1 MMTHFFCKLK
11 PPRADFLADMSEEEA
26 LVMRRHR
33 EYWMPRVEIGV
44 VIAMGPVAD
53 PAGAYGVAIV
63 EAASRSRARF
73 DAAVRSRDPLWPWI
87 FLRDVSNASA
97 GGETRHAAGSDYLR
111 HTLIN
116 EKGAVRRENCHGHR
130 HSCPDTG

>member
-1 MMTHFFCKLK
+1 MPHFFCRLK
-11 PPRADFLADMSEEEA
+11 PPRPSFLADMSEEEA

-63 EAASRSRARF
+63 EARSPAALDAMLQSDPAILSGRGFSYETFPMPGLAARP
-73 DAAVRSRDPLWPWI
+73 AMPLAPI
-87 FLRDVSNASA
+87 TSV
-97 GGETRHAAGSDYLR
+97 T
-111 HTLIN
+111 
-116 EKGAVRRENCHGHR
+116 
-130 HSCPDTG
+130 P